1 MPMSMPSCTQIL
13 IHPVKNAVHYFLFA
27 YFPGCLPACLPACLL
42 ACLLACLPACPLA
55 CLLACL
61 PVSAIEIDQSKDKL
75 FPLPSWPLGLKPGK
89 EEDEE
94 EEEEED
100 HSGEMQVICYLL
112 CAATVLDLGY

>member
-1 MPMSMPSCTQIL
+1 LPT
-13 IHPVKNAVHYFLFA
+13 FLA
-27 YFPGCLPACLPACLL
+27 ACLPACLP